1 MNRTCLRIS
10 TNINTNEN
18 SKHGAPSDL
27 IQQNYLRMTI
37 DDSLLQ
43 KLYSLR
49 HNLHANPELSGNE
62 ELTSRMIKSFLSDY
76 NPSNLIENIGR
87 HSLLAI
93 FDSGV
98 PGPTVLFR
106 ADMDALPIEEKN
118 DIPYCSSNIGI
129 AHLCGHDGHSA
140 ILAGMACLLNIYPP
154 SKGKVMLFFQAA
166 EETGEGAL
174 LAVED
179 LAHRNIKADFCFAL
193 HNLPSFEK
201 AAVLIKDG
209 TFAAA
214 SSGMVIQLEGKT
226 SHAAHPENGLNPD
239 LALASLIIEINKLN
253 KGSNIENDFSLITI
267 IHARLGNPAF
277 GTSPAFAGL
286 MLTIRAFSDEKLHD
300 TIETVKKLAIDIA
313 ASCHLK
319 LNFSFK
325 EPFPATV
332 NHPVATQIIVD
343 SAQRTGLDLIKL
355 KQPFRWSE
363 DFGHFS
369 KIAPSAMFGLGCG
382 MGFPQLHNENYNF
395 PDEII
400 KTGLMA
406 FYQIANTING

>member
-1 MNRTCLRIS
+1 M
-10 TNINTNEN
+10 E
-18 SKHGAPSDL
+18 
-27 IQQNYLRMTI
+27 I
-37 DDSLLQ
+37 DDVILQ
-43 KLYSLR
+43 KLYLLR
-49 HNLHANPELSGNE
+49 HELHANPELSGNE
-62 ELTSRMIKSFLSDY
+62 EKTSGIIKSFLLDF
-76 NPSNLIENIGR
+76 NPSELIENIGG

-93 FDSGV
+93 FDSGI
-98 PGPTVLFR
+98 PGSSVLFR

-118 DIPYCSSNIGI
+118 DIPYRSSNKGI
-129 AHLCGHDGHSA
+129 AHLCGHDGHIA
-140 ILAGMACLLNIYPP
+140 ILSGMACLLKRYPP

-166 EETGEGAL
+166 EETGDGAL

-179 LAHRNIKADFCFAL
+179 LTHRNIKADYCFAL
-193 HNLPSFEK
+193 HNLPSFKK
-201 AAVLIKDG
+201 AAVLFKDG

-253 KGSNIENDFSLITI
+253 KGSVLDKDFSLITI

-277 GTSPAFAGL
+277 GTSPGFAEL
-286 MLTIRAFSDEKLHD
+286 MITLRAFSDEKLFD
-300 TIETVKKLAIDIA
+300 TIETIKKLAIDIGA
-313 ASCHLK
+313 LHNLK

-332 NHPVATQIIVD
+332 NHPDAAQIIFE

-369 KIAPSAMFGLGCG
+369 KMAPSAMFGLGCG
-382 MGFPQLHNENYNF
+382 VDFPQLHNENYDF

-400 KTGLMA
+400 QSGLLA
-406 FYQIANTING
+406 FYNIANRLNGLSVELSKLPSVI